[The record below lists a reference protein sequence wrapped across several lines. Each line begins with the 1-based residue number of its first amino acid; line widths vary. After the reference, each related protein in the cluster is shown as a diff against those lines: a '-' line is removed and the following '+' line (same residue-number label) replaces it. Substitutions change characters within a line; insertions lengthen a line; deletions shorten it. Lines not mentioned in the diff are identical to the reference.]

1 MNQERLVKIIEL
13 LGETNVLISE
23 MAVELTM
30 MNFDL
35 TDQLSWDISTKIRY
49 LANLSE
55 SGITI
60 CKEMEKFTGLLI
72 DEIPPVKNT

>member
-1 MNQERLVKIIEL
+1 MNQERLGKIIEL

-30 MNFDL
+30 MSFDL

-49 LANLSE
+49 LSHLSE
-55 SGITI
+55 SGIII